1 MLKKAL
7 MCGLIATSMILG
19 YVSVTISADA
29 GPADLILKSSTSDK
43 KPPAVFPHKKHQ
55 DAYSCGECHHS
66 MVDGKQGP
74 YTEGMAIQKCEECH
88 NPEVLGGKTKGKH
101 KLDTYKGAAHG
112 NCVDCHKKIAK
123 EDASKKKLKSCKTCH
138 VKK

>member
-7 MCGLIATSMILG
+7 ICGALATGLFFS
-19 YVSVTISADA
+19 YVSITISADA
-29 GPADLILKSSTSDK
+29 GPEDLVLKSSTSDK

-55 DAYSCGECHHS
+55 DFLKCGECHHS

-74 YTEGMAIQKCEECH
+74 YTEGMEIKKCEECH
-88 NPEVLGGKTKGKH
+88 NSELLAGKTKGKN

-112 NCVDCHKKIAK
+112 NCLDCHKKAAK
-123 EDASKKKLKSCKTCH
+123 EDSSKKKLKSCKTCH